1 MTSLCVYVTSAY
13 GYILF
18 KRINASNIVFSLSVV
33 KFSVQLIAENLFDF
47 AQGKCF
53 LF

>member
-1 MTSLCVYVTSAY
+1 MDIYYLKE
-13 GYILF
+13 LMLL
-18 KRINASNIVFSLSVV
+18 IVFSLSVV

-47 AQGKCF
+47 VQGKCF

>member
-1 MTSLCVYVTSAY
+1 MDIYYLKELMLVILC
-13 GYILF
+13 F
-18 KRINASNIVFSLSVV
+18 PFSVV

-47 AQGKCF
+47 AQGRCF